1 MSAPDPVAVIAGL
14 QHCVQAGDYAGA
26 VLRVAQ
32 PAVLDAI
39 AGLAVYAAEQR
50 AEADTARREAAA
62 VRLGE
67 AERAR
72 VHAVIAPLLDEVIGV
87 LAEAMGVPAS
97 ALCAGC
103 RCTLGR
109 GRRNCRRCGLRD
121 ARSAGWP
128 SSRSEAA

>member
-1 MSAPDPVAVIAGL
+1 VSAPDPVAAIAGL
-14 QHCVQAGDYAGA
+14 RHCVQAGDYAGA

-32 PAVLDAI
+32 PPVLDAI

-50 AEADTARREAAA
+50 AEADEARREAAA

-72 VHAVIAPLLDEVIGV
+72 VQAAVGPLLDEVIGV
-87 LAEAMGVPAS
+87 LAEALGAS
-97 ALCAGC
+97 RGFVCVSC
-103 RCTLGR
+103 KRSLGR
-109 GRRNCRRCGLRD
+109 HRTCPYCGTRD

-128 SSRSEAA
+128 ASRSEAA